1 MRRIT
6 VALLVLISFLF
17 VSCSIM
23 PDRSS
28 QKVSILS
35 VGLDYKDNIYRD
47 LQGTVNDAKEVGMAL
62 KSIYDTKGIEC
73 DLTYMIQEEYSVSYF
88 DDMYPNKD
96 NVIKMIKK
104 QNQTLDSDD
113 LFIFFYAGH
122 GQTGAAGEMF
132 LATGYDST
140 SYSKLGIT
148 DLLNALYT
156 LKCRSIVILDS
167 CYSGMLDPSNPTIPG
182 NVAGMTDP
190 QNGYRPNDF
199 ASSLKTIFS
208 KPWYNMSKITVL
220 ASASAR
226 EVAADGGTVILPDG
240 LKETHGYFTVE
251 LLNNL
256 GWCHSNDT
264 ISYTN
269 VDGREISVNGYSVG
283 YKGPLSMDELYIN
296 IMKEWNNNQQN
307 PVLYSTLESV
317 NIIPSR

>member
-6 VALLVLISFLF
+6 IALLVLISLLF
-17 VSCSIM
+17 ASCSIM
-23 PDRSS
+23 PDRSN

-47 LQGTVNDAKEVGMAL
+47 LEGTVNDAKEVGMAL
-62 KSIYDTKGIEC
+62 KSIYDSKGIGC
-73 DLTYMIQEEYSVSYF
+73 DLTYMIQEKYSVPYD

-96 NVIKMIKK
+96 NIIKK
-104 QNQTLDSDD
+104 IKSQSQTLDADD

-122 GQTGAAGEMF
+122 GQTGTSGEMF

-148 DLLNALYT
+148 DILNALYS

-182 NVAGMTDP
+182 NIAGMTDP
-190 QNGYRPNDF
+190 QNGNYLNDF
-199 ASSLKTIFS
+199 TSSLKDIFG
-208 KPWYNMSKITVL
+208 KPWFETSKITVL

-226 EVAADGGTVILPDG
+226 EVAADGGIVILSDG
-240 LKETHGYFTVE
+240 SKETHGYFTVE

-256 GWCHSNDT
+256 GWCHSND
-264 ISYTN
+264 IVSYTN
-269 VDGREISVNGYSVG
+269 VDERVISVNGYSVG
-283 YKGPLSMDELYIN
+283 YRGSLSMDDLYLN
-296 IMKEWNNNQQN
+296 IMKEWNNRQQN

-317 NIIPSR
+317 NIIPSK